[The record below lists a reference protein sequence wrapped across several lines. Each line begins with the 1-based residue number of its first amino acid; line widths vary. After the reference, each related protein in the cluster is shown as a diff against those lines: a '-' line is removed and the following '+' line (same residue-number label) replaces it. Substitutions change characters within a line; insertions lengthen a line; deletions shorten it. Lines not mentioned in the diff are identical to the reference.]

1 MKNNFPE
8 NWPMK
13 GGKTTN
19 FEIPD
24 WMFRRELKE
33 YKLSL
38 RGGTNEN

>member
-24 WMFRRELKE
+24 WMFRRELEE
-33 YKLSL
+33 YERSL
-38 RGGTNEN
+38 GGGTNEN